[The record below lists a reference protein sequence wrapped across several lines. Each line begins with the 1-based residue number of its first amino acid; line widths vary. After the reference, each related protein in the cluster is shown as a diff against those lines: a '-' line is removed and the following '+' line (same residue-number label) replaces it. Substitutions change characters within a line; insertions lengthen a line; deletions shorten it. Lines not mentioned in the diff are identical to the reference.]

1 MLFRAKVLAPRNMKV
16 HLLGGMQHLEPFLEM
31 KRKNI
36 FATIHS
42 LMHHSIFRV
51 AWGDCQFN
59 QGILAEG
66 EGPVQVSL
74 LY

>member
-1 MLFRAKVLAPRNMKV
+1 MMLRAKVLASRNMKV

-42 LMHHSIFRV
+42 LMHHSVSGV

-66 EGPVQVSL
+66 EGPVQLTSL
-74 LY
+74 Y